1 MFAEELRNH
10 DDTPVED
17 KIVVLHGLRWS
28 DYQRMLEARADQPLP
43 RFAYL
48 EGQLEIMTPAKPHEW
63 LTARI
68 SHLVAVWCLEMGIE
82 FSAYGSWTLERK
94 ELECGV
100 EPDECYVFGVEPG
113 ATRPHLAIEV
123 IWTTGGLRN
132 LDIYRKL
139 GVQEVWFWRKGRI
152 TVHALHQEQYVE
164 GAQSSLLPGIDLERM
179 CQYLDR
185 ATTSQAIREYRA
197 SLNPAKA

>member
-10 DDTPVED
+10 DDTPGDD
-17 KIVVLHGLRWS
+17 KIVVLQGLRWS
-28 DYQRMLEARADQPLP
+28 DYQRMLEARGDQHLP
-43 RFAYL
+43 RLAYL

-82 FSAYGSWTLERK
+82 FSAYGSWTLEKK
-94 ELECGV
+94 EAERGV

-113 ATRPHLAIEV
+113 AVRPHLAIEV
-123 IWTTGGLRN
+123 IWTTGGLRK
-132 LDIYRKL
+132 LDIYQKL
-139 GVQEVWFWRKGRI
+139 GVQEVWFWRRGRI
-152 TVHALHQEQYVE
+152 AVHVLNGEQYLE
-164 GAQSSLLPGIDLERM
+164 GAASSLLPGIDLVRM

-197 SLNPAKA
+197 ALNPDKP